1 MNRLPILRIHIIGE
15 TSETKIKLVP
25 LLFLEDVSGLG

>member
-1 MNRLPILRIHIIGE
+1 MNRLPILRIHISGE